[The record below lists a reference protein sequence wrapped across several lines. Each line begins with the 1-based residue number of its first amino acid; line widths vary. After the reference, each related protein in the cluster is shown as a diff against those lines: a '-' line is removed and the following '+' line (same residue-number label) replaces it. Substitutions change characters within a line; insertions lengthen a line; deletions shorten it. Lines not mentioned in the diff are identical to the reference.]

1 MYVNSPSS
9 HVPSAKACPAQLSG
23 GAIIL
28 HGIRQNDFPLDSE
41 GSEAIQRVESVL
53 GEIVSG
59 GWLIDVFLP
68 LLDFGKN

>member
-1 MYVNSPSS
+1 MYVNPPPSR
-9 HVPSAKACPAQLSG
+9 VPSAKACPAQLSG

-41 GSEAIQRVESVL
+41 GSEAIQRVESVV

>member
-1 MYVNSPSS
+1 MCQVRK
-9 HVPSAKACPAQLSG
+9 HAQPAQLSG

-41 GSEAIQRVESVL
+41 GSEAIQRVKSVV